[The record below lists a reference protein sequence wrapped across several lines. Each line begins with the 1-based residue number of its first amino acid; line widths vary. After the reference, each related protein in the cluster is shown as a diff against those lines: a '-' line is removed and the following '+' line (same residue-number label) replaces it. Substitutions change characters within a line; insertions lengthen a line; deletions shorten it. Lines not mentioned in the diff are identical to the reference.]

1 MHSTTQLLT
10 ANELAD
16 LLRQSA
22 SLVCDST
29 TTGARRLR
37 ARVPDFGVCGLTLL
51 LHGGVVQN
59 SPLYV
64 SYLKQEVL
72 AQLHGTGFSAVTI
85 RALPFAPALGCLS
98 FALTEKLSYSKSE
111 AWSVVVAANASLGNR
126 TVPRFSD
133 RIETLLAEGG
143 QARGSAN

>member
-51 LHGGVVQN
+51 LDGGVVQN
-59 SPLYV
+59 SPLCG
-64 SYLKQEVL
+64 L
-72 AQLHGTGFSAVTI
+72 
-85 RALPFAPALGCLS
+85 
-98 FALTEKLSYSKSE
+98 
-111 AWSVVVAANASLGNR
+111 
-126 TVPRFSD
+126 
-133 RIETLLAEGG
+133 
-143 QARGSAN
+143 